1 MSDELSARAAQ
12 AHELSA
18 PTGQAHESD
27 DDYAALVR
35 GLLDDLAGTSI
46 TRLEFAH
53 GDLRV
58 SLRRAPGAVAP
69 AVIAEHATAASAQP
83 ERARPAHW
91 HAVEAPLTGL
101 YYARPAPDEEP
112 FVHVGSH
119 VDADSVVGL
128 IEAMKMFNQV
138 TADVTGTVREVV
150 AGNGELIEAGQP
162 IIYVEPG
169 EGAAPPVIGAA

>member
-1 MSDELSARAAQ
+1 MSDGSPTPATQ
-12 AHELSA
+12 AHE
-18 PTGQAHESD
+18 PD

-46 TRLEFAH
+46 TRLDLAQ

-58 SLRRAPGAVAP
+58 SLRRAPGATAP
-69 AVIAEHATAASAQP
+69 AVIAEHATVAPARQ
-83 ERARPAHW
+83 EQGRPAHW

-101 YYARPAPDEEP
+101 FYARPAPDEEP

-138 TADVTGTVREVV
+138 MADVMGTVREVV

-169 EGAAPPVIGAA
+169 EGAAHPVIGAA

>member
-1 MSDELSARAAQ
+1 MSDESPTPATHTQ
-12 AHELSA
+12 AHE
-18 PTGQAHESD
+18 PD

-46 TRLEFAH
+46 TRLDLAQ

-58 SLRRAPGAVAP
+58 SLRRAPGVAAP
-69 AVIAEHATAASAQP
+69 VVIAEHAAAAPAQP
-83 ERARPAHW
+83 EQGRPAHW

-101 YYARPAPDEEP
+101 FYARPAPDEET

-119 VDADSVVGL
+119 VDAESVVGL

-138 TADVTGTVREVV
+138 TADVTGTVREIV

-169 EGAAPPVIGAA
+169 EGAAHPVIGAA